1 MNLPALMFG
10 LLLAWPIYNLVLSVL
25 GSRTPRPSSA
35 MATEQSCFWMVVP
48 ALNEELV
55 IAGTV
60 RSLLALEVPDIQLR
74 VLVVDDGSTDGT
86 SAVLDGIDDER
97 LILLRRELPD
107 ARNGKGPALNAA
119 YRLIREVARRE
130 DTVRRTVIGVIDA
143 DGRASPGI
151 LTEVSRYL
159 ADPAVGAVQCR
170 VRIRNRH
177 TRLGLLQDVEF
188 GCIADSAQVLRD
200 AIGSVGLGGNG
211 QFTKLPA
218 LMLFGDSPWS
228 SCLVEDVELGLRLH
242 RAGIRI
248 RYVRQADV
256 SQQAVV
262 DVRRLVRQR
271 GRWAQG
277 NLQCVRHVPGL
288 LGSQRVSSL
297 GLLDFLNYL
306 ITPWLVPPVSVVAL
320 LLLGL
325 NIYGQFGGV
334 APTPLV
340 ASPADRPASLAIGV
354 TALLLPGMVWGLAY
368 WLRIRDEPLGRCLL
382 VSLSYPVFLM
392 LGAAASCQGIT
403 RHFARRD
410 DWAKTERVA
419 EGSS

>member
-1 MNLPALMFG
+1 M
-10 LLLAWPIYNLVLSVL
+10 
-25 GSRTPRPSSA
+25 RTPRPSSA
-35 MATEQSCFWMVVP
+35 TATEQSCFWLVVP

-55 IAGTV
+55 IARTV
-60 RSLLALEVPDIQLR
+60 RSLLALEAADVRLR

-86 SAVLDGIDDER
+86 STALAAIDDER
-97 LILLRRELPD
+97 LVVLRREPPD
-107 ARNGKGPALNAA
+107 ARKGKGPALNAA

-130 DTVRRTVIGVIDA
+130 GAIDRTVIGVIDA
-143 DGRASPGI
+143 DGRASSGI
-151 LTEVSRYL
+151 LSEVSRYL

-211 QFTKLPA
+211 QFTKLSA

-248 RYVRQADV
+248 RYVRQANV

-277 NLQCVRHVPGL
+277 NLQCLRHVPGL
-288 LGSQRVSSL
+288 LGSQRVTSL
-297 GLLDFLNYL
+297 GLLDFLHYL

-320 LLLGL
+320 ILLGL
-325 NIYGQFGGV
+325 SVYGQFGGLV
-334 APTPLV
+334 PTPLV
-340 ASPADRPASLAIGV
+340 ASEADMPVSLALGV
-354 TALLLPGMVWGLAY
+354 TALLLPGAIWGLAH
-368 WLRIRDEPLGRCLL
+368 WLRLRDEPLGRCLL
-382 VSLSYPVFLM
+382 ISLSYPVFLL
-392 LGAAASCQGIT
+392 LGAAGSCQGIV
-403 RHFARRD
+403 RHLARRH
-410 DWAKTERVA
+410 DWAKTERLA
-419 EGSS
+419 EEA